1 MSCSFNKENG
11 LKCLKMRYSNMNK
24 ETIFYSIMY

>member
-1 MSCSFNKENG
+1 
-11 LKCLKMRYSNMNK
+11 MNK